1 MKDINYYEAADRAIQ
16 AMNRDTVREFG
27 RLKTA
32 KFDELNIIQQ
42 VNTLYRRQTRKAKQ
56 RYFEVGFEGY
66 ILGLYLCGFDN
77 RKAHRM
83 AEKAI
88 TPKWVDEF
96 LRAADP
102 VTLYAFYPE
111 AERKAARLAESL
123 SVTNEPIA
131 EIEKAMRYWSKQ
143 TGQYAIDVTD
153 EAVKQSYRDAGID
166 EVMWV
171 TARDERV
178 CEECGP
184 MDGQVFPIDRI
195 PPKPHWGCRCM
206 LYPVRKT

>member
-42 VNTLYRRQTRKAKQ
+42 VNTLYRRQTQKAKQ

-83 AEKAI
+83 AEKA
-88 TPKWVDEF
+88 
-96 LRAADP
+96 
-102 VTLYAFYPE
+102 
-111 AERKAARLAESL
+111 
-123 SVTNEPIA
+123 
-131 EIEKAMRYWSKQ
+131 MRYWSKQ

-153 EAVKQSYRDAGID
+153 EAVKLAYSDAGIE
-166 EVMWV
+166 EVMWI
-171 TARDERV
+171 TARDELV
-178 CEECGP
+178 CDECGP
-184 MDGQVFPIDRI
+184 LDGKVFPIDRV
-195 PPKPHWGCRCM
+195 PPKPHWGCRCKR
-206 LYPVRKT
+206 YPVRKT